1 MSRTSYADVYLI
13 FVTNWPA
20 VLPGNKNSSE
30 PCTFDQ
36 LGAGGGGNTPTAK
49 NKGKLDTL
57 GIVLCFVTSVFQFKS
72 SPTSPLFETPMI
84 SINYV
89 H

>member
-20 VLPGNKNSSE
+20 VLPDNKNSSE

-36 LGAGGGGNTPTAK
+36 LAAGGGGNTPTAK
-49 NKGKLDTL
+49 NKGKIGYLRDSFMFCHL
-57 GIVLCFVTSVFQFKS
+57 GISVQVKPHESTFWD
-72 SPTSPLFETPMI
+72 T
-84 SINYV
+84 
-89 H
+89 HD

>member
-1 MSRTSYADVYLI
+1 MQTFTLYSLPTDLQFCRTTRILLSRVRL
-13 FVTNWPA
+13 TNLRREEEEIHPRPKIK
-20 VLPGNKNSSE
+20 VR
-30 PCTFDQ
+30 
-36 LGAGGGGNTPTAK
+36 
-49 NKGKLDTL
+49 LDTL

-89 H
+89 N